1 MKERRKRRSAKDIEE
16 SIINAATRLIETE
29 GFSNLTVTGV
39 MRQAEIEPVQFYNR
53 YDDLNKFID
62 DYVKKYV
69 LIVGHFLASGL
80 ALLLLGVLWQRQ
92 LSYPLLY
99 GAIFLLSSVDPLTHP
114 SFQSVSPEL
123 VTANQL
129 VAANATIQTIENCIS
144 VVGLIGRCYYYFNW
158 WLYWLNGRCW
168 FFPNCCYITMLVAE

>member
-1 MKERRKRRSAKDIEE
+1 MAQSVFRFLWLSFLISSIGDWLYKLALPVVILQKTGSAYH
-16 SIINAATRLIETE
+16 AATAFGVSFVPWIV
-29 GFSNLTVTGV
+29 FSLLGGV
-39 MRQAEIEPVQFYNR
+39 IA
-53 YDDLNKFID
+53 D

-114 SFQSVSPEL
+114 SFQSVIPEL

-144 VVGLIGRCYYYFNW
+144 VVGPLLGGAIITLIGGYTGLMVDVGSF
-158 WLYWLNGRCW
+158 L
-168 FFPNCCYITMLVAE
+168 IAAI